1 MFAVFVSGGKQH
13 RVSEGEVLELERLA
27 ANPGEEVMFDRVLL
41 VAEGD
46 QVDVGRPYLEGVQVR
61 AKVLAHLRGKKIR
74 VIKFKRRKNY
84 MRRQGH
90 RQWRTQVRITGLR
103 AA

>member
-84 MRRQGH
+84 LRRQGH

>member
-13 RVSEGEVLELERLA
+13 RVVEGEVLELERLA

-46 QVDVGRPYLEGVQVR
+46 QVDVGRPYLEGVHVQ
-61 AKVLAHLRGKKIR
+61 AKVLAHLRGKKIQ

-90 RQWRTQVRITGLR
+90 RQWRTQVRITGIR

>member
-1 MFAVFVSGGKQH
+1 MFAVFISGGKQH
-13 RVSEGEVLELERLA
+13 RVVEGEVIELERLA
-27 ANPGEEVMFDRVLL
+27 ASPGEDLVFDKVLL
-41 VAEGD
+41 VAEGNE
-46 QVDVGRPYLEGVQVR
+46 VNVGQPYLEGGRVE

-84 MRRQGH
+84 LRRQGH
-90 RQWRTQVRITGLR
+90 RQWHTQVQITGIR